1 MAMRKKK
8 AERYTIYVGLADR
21 NEYEQKV
28 SFEKASSLVSN
39 VCRNYNMSFSL
50 VLQQGGYFHHNG
62 QFVDETSLAV
72 SLINAEQCLVDEVA
86 SDLCCFFNQESVM
99 VTCEK
104 IRVYSVENNI
114 DLNETDLKP

>member
-8 AERYTIYVGLADR
+8 AKRYTIYMGLADR

-28 SFEKASSLVSN
+28 SFEKASSLVGN
-39 VCRNYNMSFSL
+39 VCRNYNMPFSL

-62 QFVDETSLAV
+62 QFIDEASLAV
-72 SLINAEQCLVDEVA
+72 SLIDADRRLVDEVA
-86 SDLCCFFNQESVM
+86 ADLCCFFNQESVM

-104 IRVYSVENNI
+104 IQVYSVENNI

>member
-1 MAMRKKK
+1 MAMRRKK
-8 AERYTIYVGLADR
+8 AKRYTIYMGLADR

-28 SFEKASSLVSN
+28 SFEKASSLVGN

-62 QFVDETSLAV
+62 QFVDEASLAV
-72 SLINAEQCLVDEVA
+72 SLINADKRLVDEVA
-86 SDLCCFFNQESVM
+86 ADLCCFFNQESVM

-114 DLNETDLKP
+114 DLNEINLQP

>member
-1 MAMRKKK
+1 MTMRKEK

-28 SFEKASSLVSN
+28 SFEKASSLVS
-39 VCRNYNMSFSL
+39 NMSFSL

>member
-8 AERYTIYVGLADR
+8 AKRYTIYVGLADR

-50 VLQQGGYFHHNG
+50 VLQKGGYFHHNG

-72 SLINAEQCLVDEVA
+72 SLINADKHLVDEVA

-104 IRVYSVENNI
+104 IQIYSIENNI
-114 DLNETDLKP
+114 SLAETDLQP

>member
-1 MAMRKKK
+1 MTMRKEK

-39 VCRNYNMSFSL
+39 VCRHYNMSFSL